1 MRKGLTRPGRK
12 QSGRQ
17 RSGPGMAARR
27 ARFRVWLLLHFLPQ
41 VSGCAGPG
49 SSLGTPPGG
58 GGSPAGMRGSRRAES
73 GHGRSRAPARRWSQG
88 PGGACGGAGGLAWSG
103 GVSRSGSR
111 LSWPVRARS
120 RAWAARQQ
128 QESAAARLSGGGRLR
143 GVSDRAPARF
153 FQGKE
158 DNIVRPPG
166 CAPTSVSYAFHDLTV
181 LVYVYIWACLG
192 FFFLLF
198 FFRS

>member
-49 SSLGTPPGG
+49 SSLGTPPGRG
-58 GGSPAGMRGSRRAES
+58 GGSPAGMRGSSRAES
-73 GHGRSRAPARRWSQG
+73 GHGRSRAPARRWSRG

-111 LSWPVRARS
+111 LLWPVRVRS

-128 QESAAARLSGGGRLR
+128 QESAAARSSGGAAC
-143 GVSDRAPARF
+143 GVSVTELRPAFSRGKKTTLFAPQAVPRRLCRMPSAIWQYLYMCIF
-153 FQGKE
+153 G
-158 DNIVRPPG
+158 
-166 CAPTSVSYAFHDLTV
+166 
-181 LVYVYIWACLG
+181 LVCFG
-192 FFFLLF
+192 FFFF
-198 FFRS
+198 YFP